1 MRRERRIR
9 RRQVAWRTTGK
20 RSRNEDGNSLS
31 KRERRG
37 EADGAKPCRRRTRNH
52 KDRQIEREASMK
64 DEDKVHG
71 TKTRRRHWKGTNEV
85 IKDRQI

>member
-1 MRRERRIR
+1 M
-9 RRQVAWRTTGK
+9 
-20 RSRNEDGNSLS
+20 S

-37 EADGAKPCRRRTRNH
+37 EADGIKPCRRRTRNH
-52 KDRQIEREASMK
+52 KNRQREREREREASMK

-71 TKTRRRHWKGTNEV
+71 TRTRRRHWKDTNEV